1 MMKQQ
6 PLLEGIPRR
15 RSALTMA
22 LARAAHQ
29 LLDEPT
35 LLQDRHA
42 FDVLGSS
49 LARQTVVDPY
59 AYNAP
64 MLRTLRAAVIARSK
78 LVEDRVALA
87 ISAGLRQVVIL
98 GAGLDT
104 LSLRLPDS
112 VRCIELDQAET
123 QQWKLERLQESGVA
137 IPSNVAFV
145 TADLAE
151 VSLPA
156 VLDKHGIDPERPTFF
171 SCLGVLPYLETSV
184 ALAMVRQVALYPSQS
199 EIVFDAR
206 VTRGLLSPLEQWMD
220 DMAARS
226 FAAAGEPWL
235 SAFDPVELKATLL
248 GSGFCEVECLDAEAI
263 NARYFMRR
271 RDGLQTLD
279 GGLRLYRATVG

>member
-6 PLLEGIPRR
+6 TLLDGIPRR

-35 LLQDRHA
+35 LLHDRHA
-42 FDVLGSS
+42 LDVLGSS
-49 LARQTVVDPY
+49 LARETVIDPY
-59 AYNAP
+59 VYNAP
-64 MLRTLRAAVIARSK
+64 MLRTLRAAVVARTK

-87 ISAGLRQVVIL
+87 IGAGLRQVVIL

-104 LSLRLPDS
+104 LSLRIPDS
-112 VRCIELDQAET
+112 VKCVELDQAEI
-123 QQWKLERLQESGVA
+123 QQWKLDRLEESGVTV
-137 IPSNVAFV
+137 PSNVAFV
-145 TADLAE
+145 PVDLAE
-151 VSLPA
+151 VSLSS
-156 VLDKHGIDPERPTFF
+156 LLGEHGIDPRLPTFF
-171 SCLGVLPYLETSV
+171 SCLGVLPYLETPIAS
-184 ALAMVRQVALYPSQS
+184 AMIRQVCLYPSQS

-206 VTRGLLSPLEQWMD
+206 VSLGSLSPVEQWMD

-235 SAFDPVELKATLL
+235 SDFDPTELKATLL
-248 GSGFCEVECLDAEAI
+248 CNGFCDVECLDAEAI
-263 NARYFMRR
+263 NARYFIRR
-271 RDGLQTLD
+271 RDGLQTVD

>member
-6 PLLEGIPRR
+6 AVLDGIPRR

-22 LARAAHQ
+22 LARATHQ

-35 LLQDRHA
+35 LLHDQHA

-49 LARQTVVDPY
+49 LARETVIDPY

-64 MLRTLRAAVIARSK
+64 MLRTLRAAVVARAR

-87 ISAGLRQVVIL
+87 IDAGLRQIVIL

-104 LSLRLPDS
+104 LSLRIPDS
-112 VRCIELDQAET
+112 VRCVELDQVEI
-123 QQWKLERLQESGVA
+123 QQWKLDRLEESGVTV
-137 IPSNVAFV
+137 PSNVAFV
-145 TADLAE
+145 PADLAK
-151 VSLPA
+151 VSLSG
-156 VLDKHGIDPERPTFF
+156 LLGDQGIDPGLPTFF
-171 SCLGVLPYLETSV
+171 SCLGVLPYLAPPV
-184 ALAMVRQVALYPSQS
+184 ASAIMRQVSRYPSQS

-206 VTRGLLSPLEQWMD
+206 VSPGSLSPVEQWMD

-235 SAFDPVELKATLL
+235 SDFDPAELKATLL
-248 GSGFCEVECLDAEAI
+248 RDGFCEVECLDAEAI
-263 NARYFMRR
+263 NARYFIRR
-271 RDGLQTLD
+271 RDGLQTVD